1 VRSRFSSLESQQS
14 EEQESRRRADMIIA
28 WLTQANAALVARM
41 PELEAAESYEDG
53 SEGATEGQAVPS
65 RPPRTAQTNFA
76 APGSR
81 GGGGCSMGNAK
92 PLEFDVRSFVYLR
105 LDHRHLRGVE
115 RSAEW
120 VIFVDPRGG
129 GLLSCQTSVA
139 PCVRCGRYTEDPNR
153 DSWGLPR
160 REDPEDDLEV
170 VCDDCQR
177 AALSEAPEEEIL
189 LVLEDKLGLA
199 EPHRDALRSF
209 IETIFTDPQKILL
222 VQDLDNRV
230 RSLEKQTHR
239 LWIALGIAGGLLQS

>member
-1 VRSRFSSLESQQS
+1 
-14 EEQESRRRADMIIA
+14 
-28 WLTQANAALVARM
+28 
-41 PELEAAESYEDG
+41 
-53 SEGATEGQAVPS
+53 
-65 RPPRTAQTNFA
+65 
-76 APGSR
+76 
-81 GGGGCSMGNAK
+81 MGNAK

-105 LDHRHLRGVE
+105 LDHRHLRSVE

-239 LWIALGIAGGLLQS
+239 LWIALGIAGGLLAVLITLVVALALAS